1 MNRSIT
7 AKFVLA
13 FLAVSVTVVALAS
26 GITYWLTARQFR
38 QLVFD
43 QARDRFVADATLFY
57 QMNGSWYGALAYFN
71 LREAFPGRSGPGP
84 GQNPQE
90 PGAVFVQGGGGTIQT
105 VQGGSGTIQTV
116 QGGGQ
121 GFSSTFSFLLADAD
135 GKVLVPAG
143 QYNAGDVISAAKLA
157 QGTTITVN
165 DQRVGT
171 VLVIGS
177 APALGGLE
185 KQYLAR
191 SNLALLYAT
200 LGAAFVALVLGVIL
214 ARTLTHP
221 LRDLTS
227 AIHAMAKGELK
238 QHVVVKTRD
247 EIGELAGAFNKMSS
261 DLDRLNRSRQQ
272 MTADIAHDL
281 RTPLTVIGGYVESM
295 QEGVLKPTP
304 ERLETIHTEVQH
316 LQRLV
321 EDLRTLSQADAGEL
335 SLNRAA
341 VAPAA
346 LLERISKSYGHLVE
360 QKKITLDTCIEAGL
374 PELRVDP
381 DRMAQVFGNLITNAL
396 RYTSEAGKITLAAK
410 GEQGA
415 IAFTV
420 EDTGTGIQPEAL
432 PYIFDRFYRADSSR
446 HQGEASGLGLAIAK
460 SITEAH
466 GGTISAESRPSTG
479 TTIKI
484 LLPMN

>member
-1 MNRSIT
+1 MNHSIT
-7 AKFVLA
+7 AKLILA
-13 FLAVSVTVVALAS
+13 FLVVSIAVVALAS
-26 GITYWLTARQFR
+26 GITYWLTERQFR

-43 QARDRFVADATLFY
+43 QARDRFVADAALFY
-57 QMNGSWYGALAYFN
+57 QINGSWNGALTYFN
-71 LREAFPGRSGPGP
+71 LRQTFPGPDGPGP
-84 GQNPQE
+84 GQNPQQ
-90 PGAVFVQGGGGTIQT
+90 PGPVFVQGNTIQT
-105 VQGGSGTIQTV
+105 VQGSGGTIQTT
-116 QGGGQ
+116 QGGAQ
-121 GFSSTFSFLLADAD
+121 GFSSTFSFLLADAN

-143 QYNAGDVISAAKLA
+143 QYKVGDVISAAKLA
-157 QGTTITVN
+157 QGTAIDVN
-165 DQRVGT
+165 NQQVGT
-171 VLVIGS
+171 VLVLGS
-177 APALGGLE
+177 APPLGSLE

-191 SNLALLYAT
+191 SNQALLYAA
-200 LGAAFVALVLGVIL
+200 LGAALLTLVLGVIL

-238 QHVVVKTRD
+238 QHVVVKSRD
-247 EIGELAGAFNKMSS
+247 EIGELAAAFNQMSS

-295 QEGVLKPTP
+295 QDGVLKPTP

-335 SLNRAA
+335 TLNLATVR
-341 VAPAA
+341 PST
-346 LLERISKSYGHLVE
+346 LLERMSKSYGHLAGQNKVSLE
-360 QKKITLDTCIEAGL
+360 TCIEAGL
-374 PELRVDP
+374 PKIRVDP
-381 DRMAQVFGNLITNAL
+381 DRMAQVFGNLISNSL
-396 RYTSEAGKITLAAK
+396 RYTPKNGKITLAAK
-410 GEQGA
+410 REETS

-420 EDTGTGIQPEAL
+420 EDNGTGIQADAL

-466 GGTISAESRPSTG
+466 GGTISAESRPSDG
-479 TTIKI
+479 TIIKI
-484 LLPMN
+484 LLPLN